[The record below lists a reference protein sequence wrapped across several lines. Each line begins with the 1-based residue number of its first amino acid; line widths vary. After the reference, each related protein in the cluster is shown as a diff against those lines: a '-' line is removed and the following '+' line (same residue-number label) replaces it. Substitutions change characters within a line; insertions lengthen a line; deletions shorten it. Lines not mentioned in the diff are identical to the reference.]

1 MGGSGVCRWRDVVSY
16 LFAIWAVLVCRPD
29 ALEVEDD
36 MRCNY
41 DRYRIIVQNDCAG
54 ISEET
59 ALRQIDVDER
69 YGDIS
74 KNTDQEDKKK

>member
-1 MGGSGVCRWRDVVSY
+1 MY
-16 LFAIWAVLVCRPD
+16 LFSFAHRPD

-41 DRYRIIVQNDCAG
+41 DRYRIIVQNDCAK
-54 ISEET
+54 ISEEA
-59 ALRQIDVDER
+59 ALRQIEIDEK

-74 KNTDQEDKKK
+74 KHNSEQEDKKKYVLLL

>member
-1 MGGSGVCRWRDVVSY
+1 MRLSCRLNNCDCD
-16 LFAIWAVLVCRPD
+16 LFRPD

-54 ISEET
+54 ISEEI

-69 YGDIS
+69 YGDIT
-74 KNTDQEDKKK
+74 KATEQEDKKK